1 MTMAT
6 TGVAPVQL
14 GSWCVME
21 DTQVMVDMA
30 GKEGG
35 GGRAVC
41 VRACVR
47 ACTCVC
53 VCVCVRVIAPPTLT
67 DGREDQEL

>member
-21 DTQVMVDMA
+21 DTQVMVDTA

-35 GGRAVC
+35 EGGGGGAVC
-41 VRACVR
+41 MCV
-47 ACTCVC
+47 
-53 VCVCVRVIAPPTLT
+53 
-67 DGREDQEL
+67 